1 MVELVVFQ
9 KSGPY
14 PDLVQQTYDPDA
26 REAEVEV
33 EAEVEIEAE
42 KQRQRCFMLRQ
53 EGKEFYC
60 RVSFGLRTLISVP
73 QLVLDPKHISDL
85 VLPCASCFSP
95 QTSLHS

>member
-42 KQRQRCFMLRQ
+42 KQRQRGRGA
-53 EGKEFYC
+53 EGRDRKAQC
-60 RVSFGLRTLISVP
+60 P
-73 QLVLDPKHISDL
+73 
-85 VLPCASCFSP
+85 FSLCN
-95 QTSLHS
+95 S